1 MKTRFSTAISFIL
14 ATILVL
20 GTVFTSCADNERGPE
35 VGKYINKILE
45 ATFSGEPM
53 EVVNTKSDITIN
65 ASEGLPIPHFQSAN
79 LTLYGGASG
88 ESILLAEAALDV
100 GEIDFSL
107 YNAGLTFI
115 ASSSLIGDK
124 NYGFEMTDMGT
135 LFQLIGSFAP
145 GMEAPVADSGL
156 EAPGSANSVG
166 GLINS
171 MTGIS
176 SLLNGDTPEKVYSI
190 LEKYAKII
198 ADAAEG
204 ACKGKVQTGET
215 VEVSVEFNTDSAKK
229 LVKDVF
235 AALKKDKALKD
246 IVTDVLVTS
255 GMDKDEA
262 SAQISAIFGDET
274 ARYIYDMLDSMPFS
288 FIATFGAD
296 ADYVLSSFSVEIKS
310 DGTSYK
316 LYVDGSVENCLAL
329 GMINSVSIPDYGI
342 FKTEEKITLE
352 TKTENGAE
360 IFEINTVSIIDGVPS
375 AKRVFRSELKD
386 ENYVITVLAS
396 DPETNEPLDVIL
408 RGTNKT
414 EGNKNTVTL
423 TSVTAYGNTL
433 AYDITIVT
441 ETGVTLPKFPT
452 EYVKL
457 LDLTGDEFNAIIDNL
472 KNGPL
477 GQFIPKDDSEVVL
490 PEYEY

>member
-1 MKTRFSTAISFIL
+1 MKTRFSSAISFL
-14 ATILVL
+14 MAAILVL
-20 GTVFTSCADNERGPE
+20 GVVFTSCTGNKRGPE
-35 VGKYINKILE
+35 VGKHLNKILE
-45 ATFSGEPM
+45 ATFSGEPI
-53 EVVNTKSDITIN
+53 EAVNTRSDITIN
-65 ASEGLPIPHFQSAN
+65 ASEGLPIPYFQSAN

-88 ESILLAEAALDV
+88 ESILLGEATVDDAQF
-100 GEIDFSL
+100 DFSL

-115 ASSSLIGDK
+115 AGSSLLGDK
-124 NYGFEMTDMGT
+124 NYGFEITDMGT

-145 GMEAPVADSGL
+145 GAEAPADNAF
-156 EAPGSANSVG
+156 EAPGSANPVG

-176 SLLNGDTPEKVYSI
+176 SLLNGDTPKKVYSL

-204 ACKGKVQTGET
+204 ACNGSVQTGET
-215 VEVSVEFNTDSAKK
+215 VEVSVQFNTDSAKK

-246 IVTDVLVTS
+246 IITDVLVTS
-255 GMDKDEA
+255 GIDKDEA
-262 SAQISAIFGDET
+262 SAQISSILSDET
-274 ARYIYDMLDSMPFS
+274 ARYVYDMLDAMPFS
-288 FIATFGAD
+288 FTATFGAD
-296 ADYVLSSFSVEIKS
+296 KDYVLNAFSVEIKS
-310 DGTSYK
+310 DGVSYK
-316 LYVDGSVENCLAL
+316 IYIDGSAENCIAL
-329 GMINSVSIPDYGI
+329 GMINSVSIPDYGT

-352 TKTENGAE
+352 TKTENGTE
-360 IFEINTVSIIDGVPS
+360 IFEINTLSISDGVPT
-375 AKRVFRSELKD
+375 AKRIFRSELKD
-386 ENYVITVLAS
+386 ENYVITVLAT

-423 TSVTAYGNTL
+423 TSVTAFGNTL

-457 LDLTGDEFNAIIDNL
+457 LELTGDDFNDIIENL

-477 GQFIPKDDSEVVL
+477 GQFIPKDEGEVVL